1 MTIHVIIDI
10 SQKNVTLEPSYCTKL
25 GFILINNII
34 SFEFMK
40 RKLKRMGIANYNAYE
55 IVNHLPESHV
65 THIAGEI
72 I

>member
-1 MTIHVIIDI
+1 
-10 SQKNVTLEPSYCTKL
+10 
-25 GFILINNII
+25 
-34 SFEFMK
+34 MK